1 MRVVG
6 LAWLGCACVL
16 EEQKEESGKDVCVYL
31 LLALR
36 VTDVI
41 DDDVLLFDLLLG
53 LFYDKRM

>member
-1 MRVVG
+1 MFFRIETGMRVVG

-36 VTDVI
+36 VTDV
-41 DDDVLLFDLLLG
+41 
-53 LFYDKRM
+53 FYDKRM